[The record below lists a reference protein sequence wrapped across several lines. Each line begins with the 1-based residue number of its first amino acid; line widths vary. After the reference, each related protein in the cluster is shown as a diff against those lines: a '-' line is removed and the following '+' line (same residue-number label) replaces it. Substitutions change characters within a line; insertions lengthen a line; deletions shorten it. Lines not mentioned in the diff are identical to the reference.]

1 MVEAERLMLV
11 APVLISVTW
20 LQNQITDTN
29 NWVRPLRYIP
39 SLVFRQRLYCLYC
52 FLLFICSLSPSR
64 PSLPYILSPIS
75 IPFMRLSLSHASSFL
90 LRHAK
95 RKGEE
100 GHEERRGNIETNN
113 AKPLCPTNQS
123 CLPCPVCWSVAL
135 QFFQSIGNGK
145 QTAGPRR
152 SDWQAGYE
160 LGSPVLRGFMADFC
174 TGGWDCLPICTQ
186 HSNQ

>member
-1 MVEAERLMLV
+1 MFEAERVMLV

-20 LQNQITDTN
+20 LQDQITDTN

-39 SLVFRQRLYCLYC
+39 SLVFRQRSYCC
-52 FLLFICSLSPSR
+52 TVSSHSFALFPLSSFPTLFPLSHFY
-64 PSLPYILSPIS
+64 PILAPLPLPR
-75 IPFMRLSLSHASSFL
+75 FLSLAPA
-90 LRHAK
+90 REEERGK
-95 RKGEE
+95 RDMRRGEE
-100 GHEERRGNIETNN
+100 TETNN

-160 LGSPVLRGFMADFC
+160 LGSPVSWGFMTDFC